1 MKLPS
6 LQSLW
11 DETLA
16 VFYRFPLQILVAI
29 AAVVV
34 CCLRIDA
41 PALAYLDK
49 LLVTFNF
56 ALTLLLSADLYA
68 ETHNWSQS
76 KKWLLRI
83 AVIVLCAI
91 LYLLLDPQLY
101 EADVLRMV
109 LLGFAF
115 HLLVSF
121 APFIGRGTVGGFWA
135 YNERL
140 FLQIITAGIF
150 SVVLTIGLYIA
161 FSSTDALFDLK
172 LPGRIYGYI
181 ASTTMVGFMTIF
193 FLSGVP
199 KDFKQLDEGAEEYP
213 RWLKIFTQYVLIPLL
228 SVYLVILLVYE
239 AKILISWELPKGYV
253 SMLILGYAVAGILSL
268 LLIYPIRNH
277 EGNGWMSI
285 FSRFFYVMMIP
296 LVTLLLL
303 AVWTR
308 VSVYGITEARYI
320 LILLA
325 LWLTI
330 VTAYSLFSK
339 KQNIK
344 FIPISLCVLAL
355 CSVFGPQS
363 AVSVAKYSQ
372 SRRLEK
378 MLKQQS
384 EFARRQKPEIIRYL
398 VTYHGILALQRFTDK
413 DLKPLSDKL
422 KEQAGEKRWNY
433 DVKSRQL
440 DTAMA
445 ILKVPKDNLR
455 SITDGDVAVTSGK
468 PILIGGY
475 DYYIPLAEYANEEKF
490 VLNGS
495 SFEVVRGDN
504 MKLELNMDKETQ
516 IIDVSSIV
524 SKVQADFKAGKLKFM
539 NDSEVIYKLPEYGV
553 DIPFGNS
560 RYIGVFRL
568 TYVFVNDDSAPS
580 TRRFD
585 GCFLLRLKTTK

>member
-6 LQSLW
+6 LASLW
-11 DETLA
+11 EETLA
-16 VFYRFPLQILVAI
+16 VFYRFPIQILITI

-56 ALTLLLSADLYA
+56 ALTLLLSADLFS
-68 ETHNWSQS
+68 ETHHLASL
-76 KKWLLRI
+76 KKWLLRM
-83 AVIVLCAI
+83 AVLALCTV
-91 LYLLLDPQLY
+91 LYLMLEPLLY

-109 LLGFAF
+109 LMGFAF

-121 APFIGRGTVGGFWA
+121 APFIRRGTVGGFWA

-161 FSSTDALFDLK
+161 FSSTNALFDLK

-199 KDFKQLDEGAEEYP
+199 KDFAPMDEGLQEYP
-213 RWLKIFTQYVLIPLL
+213 KWLKIFTQYVLIPLL
-228 SVYLVILLVYE
+228 SIYLAILLVYE

-268 LLIYPIRNH
+268 LLVYPIRNH
-277 EGNGWMSI
+277 EGNGWMGI

-296 LVTLLLL
+296 LVILLLV

-308 VSVYGITEARYI
+308 VSIYGITEARYI

-330 VTAYSLFSK
+330 VTAYSLWSK

-344 FIPISLCVLAL
+344 FIPVSLCVLAL
-355 CSVFGPQS
+355 LSVYGPQS

-372 SRRLEK
+372 SKRLEK

-384 EFARRQKPEIIRYL
+384 AFAKREKPEIIRYL
-398 VTYHGILALQRFTDK
+398 VTYHGILALQDFTDQ
-413 DLKPLSDKL
+413 DLKPLSDKFKGQM
-422 KEQAGEKRWNY
+422 KETRWNY
-433 DVKSRQL
+433 NAKWRQV

-445 ILKVPKDNLR
+445 ILKVSKEPYANVMDV
-455 SITDGDVAVTSGK
+455 DVAVKTEG

-475 DYYIPLAEYANEEKF
+475 DYYIPLTEYSNEERF
-490 VLNGS
+490 VLNGRVLK
-495 SFEVVRGDN
+495 VVRGDN
-504 MKLELNMDKETQ
+504 GRLELSMDEETLK
-516 IIDVSSIV
+516 IDVSSVV
-524 SKVQADFKAGKLKFM
+524 SKVQADYKADKLKFVD
-539 NDSEVIYKLPEYGV
+539 DSESVYKLPESGMDV
-553 DIPFGNS
+553 PFENS
-560 RYIGVFRL
+560 HYIGVFRL
-568 TYVFVNDDSAPS
+568 TYVFVNKDALPS
-580 TRRFD
+580 TRRFE
-585 GCFLLRLKTTK
+585 GCFLLRSKTAK

>member
-6 LQSLW
+6 IASLW
-11 DETLA
+11 EETLA
-16 VFYRFPLQILVAI
+16 VFYRFPFQILITI
-29 AAVVV
+29 AAVVF

-41 PALAYLDK
+41 PALTYLDK

-56 ALTLLLSADLYA
+56 ALTLLLSADLFS
-68 ETHNWSQS
+68 ETHDLASL
-76 KKWLLRI
+76 KKWLLRMG
-83 AVIVLCAI
+83 VLALCVV
-91 LYLLLDPQLY
+91 LYLMLDPLLY

-109 LLGFAF
+109 LMGFAF

-121 APFIGRGTVGGFWA
+121 APFIRRGTVGGFWA

-161 FSSTDALFDLK
+161 FSSTNALFDLK

-199 KDFKQLDEGAEEYP
+199 KDFKQLDEGVQEYP
-213 RWLKIFTQYVLIPLL
+213 KWLKIFTQYVLIPLL
-228 SVYLVILLVYE
+228 SIYLAILLVYE

-277 EGNGWMSI
+277 EGNGWMGI

-296 LVTLLLL
+296 LVILLLL

-308 VSVYGITEARYI
+308 VSIYGITEARYI

-344 FIPISLCVLAL
+344 FIPVSLCVLAL
-355 CSVFGPQS
+355 LSVYGPQS
-363 AVSVAKYSQ
+363 AVSVSKYSQ
-372 SRRLEK
+372 SKRLEK

-384 EFARRQKPEIIRYL
+384 ALARREKPEIIRYL
-398 VTYHGILALQRFTDK
+398 VTYHGISALQDFTDQ
-413 DLKPLSDKL
+413 DLKPLSDKF
-422 KEQAGEKRWNY
+422 KGQMGKTRWDY
-433 DVKSRQL
+433 GVKLRQV

-445 ILKVPKDNLR
+445 ILKVSKEPYANDM
-455 SITDGDVAVTSGK
+455 DGDVAVKTEG

-475 DYYIPLAEYANEEKF
+475 DYYIPLTEYANAEMF

-495 SFEVVRGDN
+495 TFEIVRADN
-504 MKLELNMDKETQ
+504 MKLELKMDKERR
-516 IIDVSSIV
+516 IIDVSPVV
-524 SKVQADFKAGKLKFM
+524 SRVRADFKAGKLKFIH
-539 NDSEVIYKLPEYGV
+539 DSEAVYKLPESGI
-553 DIPFGNS
+553 DIPFENS
-560 RYIGVFRL
+560 RYTGVFRL
-568 TYVFVNDDSAPS
+568 SYVFVNDGATPS

-585 GCFLLRLKTTK
+585 GGFLLRSKTAK